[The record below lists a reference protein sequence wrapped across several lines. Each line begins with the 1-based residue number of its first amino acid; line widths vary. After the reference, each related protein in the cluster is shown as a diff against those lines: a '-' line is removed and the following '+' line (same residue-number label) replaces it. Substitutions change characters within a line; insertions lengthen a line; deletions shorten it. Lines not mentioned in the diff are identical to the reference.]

1 MAHYIHS
8 KAIVLGALKYGDTSR
23 IVRLYTEQN
32 GLISVLVNSVSSKKG
47 VLRASMLLPLSLLEI
62 EHTYKGH
69 GKLDRIKEAKMD
81 LTYTQVPYDPVRNAL
96 ALFLA
101 ELFGKVLREETE
113 NAEKFDFVRSACLA
127 LDTLEALPPA
137 FHLAVWAKL
146 TLYLGF
152 SPNIDDA
159 FQGSYFDLQDG
170 QFVDHPPLLHPYLEP
185 ETSQFLFDCL
195 RWDFQSP
202 LSISKQG
209 RKDVME
215 GLTRFMNI
223 HLDGF
228 GTFKS
233 LDVLTEL
240 FQ

>member
-1 MAHYIHS
+1 M
-8 KAIVLGALKYGDTSR
+8 
-23 IVRLYTEQN
+23 YTEQS

-62 EHTYKGH
+62 EHTHKGN

-113 NAEKFDFVRSACLA
+113 NVEKFEFVRGACLA
-127 LDTLEALPPA
+127 LDTLDVLPPA
-137 FHLAVWAKL
+137 FHMAVWAKL

-152 SPNIDDA
+152 APNMDGA
-159 FQGSYFDLQDG
+159 ESGSYFDLQDG
-170 QFVDHPPLLHPYLEP
+170 QFMDHPPLLHPYLDP
-185 ETSQFLFDCL
+185 QTSQFLLDCL
-195 RWDFQSP
+195 RWDFHSE
-202 LSISKQG
+202 LKISKVG
-209 RKDVME
+209 RKELMD

-233 LDVLTEL
+233 LEVLVEL